1 MRTFTFNVRWVDG
14 FTHSYEVTG
23 GELGTRND
31 PIVNAKERLNATRN
45 IVAYNVVDEDG
56 NVVYSM
62 GDSDGIKIKT

>member
-1 MRTFTFNVRWVDG
+1 MRTFIFNVRWVNG
-14 FTHSYEVTG
+14 FTHSYEVKG

-45 IVAYNVVDEDG
+45 IVAYNVVDEEG